1 MESKFV
7 SFVCS
12 DSLKNNLLVCC
23 DVKIKSLL
31 PNIFTYIEKC
41 RRKSKW
47 KFGLTVSSATEVG
60 HSCQILLLFLEK

>member
-12 DSLKNNLLVCC
+12 YSLKNNLLVRC

-31 PNIFTYIEKC
+31 PNIFTYTEK
-41 RRKSKW
+41 RNRKSNR
-47 KFGLTVSSATEVG
+47 KFGLTVSSVTKVG